1 MNAPKPSSTRFGGTV
16 SRTACVST
24 FSAFA
29 LDPASAT
36 MRLSMSTNAPES
48 GRSDQRVSAVTWNST
63 ITPLP
68 RRAAVTSG
76 VPSASVAQVRSV
88 RLELGSA
95 STWRVTVTSV
105 GTVMPLNGLSRAKAA
120 SCCGCSQESEPPSVR
135 PPRRS
140 FTGMRSSSAA
150 ASRGPAKRTSTPPSS
165 THRASFSRASPATL
179 PTSARISIGRFC
191 ARNCC
196 TACAGEP
203 RSASRT
209 SANGL
214 SARDR

>member
-1 MNAPKPSSTRFGGTV
+1 
-16 SRTACVST
+16 
-24 FSAFA
+24 
-29 LDPASAT
+29 
-36 MRLSMSTNAPES
+36 MRLSMSTNAPEI

-63 ITPLP
+63 MKPLP

-88 RLELGSA
+88 NPESGSA
-95 STWRVTVTSV
+95 STCRVTVTSF
-105 GTVMPLNGLSRAKAA
+105 GTVMPLNGLSRANAA
-120 SCCGCSQESEPPSVR
+120 SCCGCSHESEPPSVR

-150 ASRGPAKRTSTPPSS
+150 ASRGPAKRTSTPPAS
-165 THRASFSRASPATL
+165 TQRARRSRGSPVTL

-191 ARNCC
+191 VRNVR
-196 TACAGEP
+196 TDSDGEP

-214 SARDR
+214 SARER